1 MRITRFIQC
10 AILATVP
17 IAAAAAQTFDFATP
31 SDDRWQYP
39 FNFSGGFRTTAS
51 CFSSLGTGTP
61 AFSNFNDRDGVLIV
75 AWNTAGLIAPGQ
87 GAANYDIESIVV
99 TVTNEPLAEWPID
112 LSTDEWFTF
121 DFNNDGTL
129 NADGIPR
136 GQPGD
141 TDGESDDAD
150 AGRPLELFGAGFG
163 PTYTA
168 ASWNENSAY
177 VGGTDAVSL
186 PRDPFPFVFEDG
198 TGTVLHCEDS
208 VQGQHNPGLG
218 NFTPTPWAI
227 GVPVNY
233 VPDSQPV
240 AFDIRFSINLSLSD
254 GRVRSAL
261 QEQLNQGRVFAYITC
276 LADTEQFGSSFGI
289 PSLYSKEAVQQGI
302 NGAKA
307 PQLTIVLHETLT
319 GDLDGNGCVDIGDL
333 ATLLANFGTN
343 SGATPEQGDTDGD
356 GDVDL
361 TDLAA
366 LLSNFG
372 TGSC

>member
-1 MRITRFIQC
+1 MSFLRFIRC
-10 AILATVP
+10 SMFATLP
-17 IAAAAAQTFDFATP
+17 IAGAAAQTFDFPTP

-75 AWNTAGLIAPGQ
+75 AWNTSSLIAPGQ

-112 LSTDEWFTF
+112 LTTDEWFTF

-129 NADGIPR
+129 NGDGIPR
-136 GQPGD
+136 GQAGD
-141 TDGESDDAD
+141 VDGESNDAD
-150 AGRPLELFGAGFG
+150 PGRPLELFGMGFG

-168 ASWNENSAY
+168 ASWNENSPY
-177 VGGTDAVSL
+177 VGGTDSASL
-186 PRDPFPFVFEDG
+186 PRDPFPFVYQDG

-218 NFTPTPWAI
+218 SFTPTPWAI

-233 VPDSQPV
+233 TPGSQAV
-240 AFDIRFSINLSLSD
+240 SFDIRFALDLGLSD
-254 GRVRSAL
+254 GRVRESFR
-261 QEQLNQGRVFAYITC
+261 QQLDQGRVFAYITC
-276 LADTEQFGSSFGI
+276 LADTEQFGSTFGI
-289 PSLYSKEAVQQGI
+289 PSLYNKEGVQQGI
-302 NGAKA
+302 PGARA
-307 PQLTIVLHETLT
+307 PQLTIVLGGSIP
-319 GDLDGNGCVDIGDL
+319 GDLDGNGCVNIADL
-333 ATLLANFGTN
+333 AILLANFGSSN
-343 SGATPEQGDTDGD
+343 ATPQQGDTDGD

-361 TDLAA
+361 TDLAT
-366 LLSNFG
+366 LLSSFG
-372 TGSC
+372 SGDC